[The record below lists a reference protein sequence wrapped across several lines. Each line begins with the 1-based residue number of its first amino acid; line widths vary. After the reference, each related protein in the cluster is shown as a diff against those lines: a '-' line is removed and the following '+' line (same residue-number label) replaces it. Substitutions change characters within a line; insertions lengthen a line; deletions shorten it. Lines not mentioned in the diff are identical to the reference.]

1 MNMRSEYKE
10 FSKRVRAAYNACIE
24 ACDPSEFTSEAVNK
38 IATRMNLAIDVSK
51 LMLTGND
58 RYEFIGQGH
67 NPKPGRILY
76 LKSRKA
82 VGL

>member
-1 MNMRSEYKE
+1 MRSEYKK
-10 FSKRVRAAYNACIE
+10 FRARVRAAYNACIE
-24 ACDPSEFTSEAVNK
+24 ACDPSEFTSETVNK

-51 LMLTGND
+51 LMLTDID

>member
-1 MNMRSEYKE
+1 MNKTVYQEFRS
-10 FSKRVRAAYNACIE
+10 RVRAAYSACIE

-38 IATRMNLAIDVSK
+38 IANRMNLDIEPSK
-51 LMLTGND
+51 LILTGND
-58 RYEFIGQGH
+58 RYQFIGQGH
-67 NPKPGRILY
+67 NPRPGRILY

>member
-1 MNMRSEYKE
+1 MKE
-10 FSKRVRAAYNACIE
+10 VYNKFRTRVRQAYSACVE

-38 IATRMNLAIDVSK
+38 IANRMNLKIDTSK
-51 LMLTGND
+51 LILTGND
-58 RYEFIGQGH
+58 RYYFIGQGH

>member
-1 MNMRSEYKE
+1 MKSEYKK
-10 FSKRVRAAYNACIE
+10 FRSRVRKAYSACVE

-38 IATRMNLAIDVSK
+38 IAKRMNLAIDVSK
-51 LMLTGND
+51 LILTDID
-58 RYEFIGQGH
+58 RYYFIGQGH

-82 VGL
+82 IGL

>member
-1 MNMRSEYKE
+1 MKSEYKK
-10 FSKRVRAAYNACIE
+10 FRSRVRQAYNACIE

-38 IATRMNLAIDVSK
+38 IANRMNLAIDTSK
-51 LMLTGND
+51 LILTGND
-58 RYEFIGQGH
+58 RYQFIGQGH

-82 VGL
+82 IGL

>member
-1 MNMRSEYKE
+1 MREVYNK
-10 FSKRVRAAYNACIE
+10 FRARVRQAYSACIE

-38 IATRMNLAIDVSK
+38 IANRMNLTIDVSK
-51 LMLTGND
+51 LLLTGND
-58 RYEFIGQGH
+58 RYQFIGQGTCSTR
-67 NPKPGRILY
+67 PGRILY